1 MPEREFEIK
10 KFESGRGWSSASKF
24 SPAQVSAGAPV
35 VSKGFYRVQRDNSK
49 TKKKREREKKNIESR
64 ERRGEGKKQR
74 KKADKIFF
82 VSRAVMYA

>member
-1 MPEREFEIK
+1 MPGREFEIK

-49 TKKKREREKKNIESR
+49 TKKREREREREKE
-64 ERRGEGKKQR
+64 R
-74 KKADKIFF
+74 KKI
-82 VSRAVMYA
+82 